1 MRDYPLEVGG
11 LWQIGKGLDAGVV
24 HCQELEG
31 CELLQEGLVFLCQT
45 ADLQLVQ
52 DQVAELLL
60 NNHQVRE
67 SINQPEGGAG
77 RVL

>member
-1 MRDYPLEVGG
+1 
-11 LWQIGKGLDAGVV
+11 
-24 HCQELEG
+24 
-31 CELLQEGLVFLCQT
+31 
-45 ADLQLVQ
+45 LQLVQ